1 MRKILEVYSLTVRG
15 GAETL
20 MINHLKEMDRHEF
33 HVDFV
38 NHTQKKCD
46 YDGEILSLG
55 SHLYHMPKFRI
66 FNVVSYI
73 RVWFNFFK
81 DHPDYDVVH
90 VHYFTL
96 APIIIPIAKKCGV
109 KTRITHSHINRK
121 SSFYKRSLLNLF
133 RRLMVNN
140 STLLMACSKEA
151 GDNIF
156 KVPNYV
162 VFKNAIPSN
171 KFAYNPLIRAKVRA
185 ELKVNEDVLVI
196 GNIGSFRS
204 QQKNHSFQID
214 VFKEVHHRNPN
225 SILLFVGDGVLRP
238 KVEQKVKDCH
248 LEECVIFAGLK
259 DHTEDYY
266 QAMDVFLFPSLYEGL
281 GIVAI
286 EAQVSGLPVVM
297 SDQVPNEACISDL
310 VTVCNLNSGIDIWA
324 ETLMNMAKKPRNRGS
339 YANCAKQAG
348 FDVSENVKILESFYS
363 N

>member
-1 MRKILEVYSLTVRG
+1 MRKILEVFSLTVRG

-20 MINHLKEMDRHEF
+20 MINHLKEMNKQEF

-46 YDGEILSLG
+46 YDDEILSLG

-66 FNVVSYI
+66 FNAVSYI
-73 RVWFNFFK
+73 RAWFKFFK

-96 APIIIPIAKKCGV
+96 APVIIPIAKKCGV
-109 KTRITHSHINRK
+109 KTRITHSHTNRK
-121 SSFYKRSLLNLF
+121 SSFHKRFLLNLF
-133 RRLMVNN
+133 RWLMVKY
-140 STLLMACSKEA
+140 STLLLACSKDA

-156 KVPNYV
+156 KVPYYV

-171 KFAYNPLIRAKVRA
+171 RFAYNPLIRERIRA
-185 ELKVNEDVLVI
+185 ELRVNKDVLVI

-214 VFKEVHHRNPN
+214 VFAEVHRRNSN
-225 SILLFVGDGVLRP
+225 SVLLLVGDGVLRP
-238 KVEQKVKDCH
+238 TIEQKVKDLH
-248 LEECVIFAGLK
+248 LEESVIFTGLK

-266 QAMDVFLFPSLYEGL
+266 QAMDMFLFPSLYEGL
-281 GIVAI
+281 PVVAI
-286 EAQVSGLPVVM
+286 EAQVSGLPIVM
-297 SDQVPNEACISDL
+297 SDKVPNGTCISDL
-310 VTVCNLNSGIDIWA
+310 VSVCNLNSGIDTWA
-324 ETLMNMAKKPRNRGS
+324 DTILNIAKKQHDRGS
-339 YANCAKQAG
+339 YANCAKLASY
-348 FDVSENVKILESFYS
+348 DVSENVKILESFYS

>member
-20 MINHLKEMDRHEF
+20 MINHLKEMDRQEF

-46 YDGEILSLG
+46 YDDEILSLG

-73 RVWFNFFK
+73 RAWFKFFK

-109 KTRITHSHINRK
+109 KTRITHSHAIRK
-121 SSFYKRSLLNLF
+121 SSLYKRVLLNLF
-133 RRLMVNN
+133 RWLMVNN
-140 STLLMACSKEA
+140 STLLLACSKEA
-151 GDNIF
+151 GNNIF

-162 VFKNAIPSN
+162 VFKNAILSN
-171 KFAYNPLIRAKVRA
+171 RFAYNPIIRRRVRA
-185 ELKVNEDVLVI
+185 ELKLKEDVIVI
-196 GNIGSFRS
+196 GNVGSFRS
-204 QQKNHSFQID
+204 RDKNHYFQID
-214 VFKEVHHRNPN
+214 VFDEIHRRNPN
-225 SILLFVGDGVLRP
+225 SILLLVGDGVLRP
-238 KVEQKVKDCH
+238 MVEQKVKDCH
-248 LEECVIFAGLK
+248 LEESVIFTGLR

-310 VTVCNLNSGIDIWA
+310 VTVCYLNSGIDTWA
-324 ETLMNMAKKPRNRGS
+324 ETLINVAKKSHDRGS

-348 FDVSENVKILESFYS
+348 FDVCENVKILETIYS